1 MKKWEQ
7 YKTKGRKKMSIKMK
21 ELKESEKPYEKLEI
35 YGAKKLSNAELLAI
49 IIKTGTKQDSA
60 LTLAQKVLALN
71 NKKSKSNLTSLRELT
86 TKELT
91 SIKGIGRVKAI
102 QILALAELANR
113 MLTPIKTSEQKI
125 KTTEDVANLFISQM
139 SNEKREIAKVILL
152 NTKNVIMKIL
162 DLSIGGTNYAVLEPK
177 IVLEEAV
184 KMQAPKIILV
194 HNHPSGDPTPSEQ
207 DYQATDRIFEAASIM
222 GIDLIDHVIIGK
234 NRYESIMFQKKRRRR
249 EY

>member
-1 MKKWEQ
+1 MA
-7 YKTKGRKKMSIKMK
+7 IKMK
-21 ELKESEKPYEKLEI
+21 ELPESEKPYEKLEI

-49 IIKTGTKQDSA
+49 IIKTGTKKDSA
-60 LTLAQKVLALN
+60 LNLAQKVLALN
-71 NKKSKSNLTSLRELT
+71 NKKGKKNLTFLRELT
-86 TKELT
+86 TNELT
-91 SIKGIGRVKAI
+91 AINGIGRVKAI
-102 QILALAELANR
+102 QILALAELSNR
-113 MLTPIKTSEQKI
+113 MLTPIKTTEQKI
-125 KTTEDVANLFISQM
+125 KTTEDVANLFISEM
-139 SNEKREIAKVILL
+139 SHEKREIAKIVIL
-152 NTKNVIMKIL
+152 NSKNIILKIL

-177 IVLEEAV
+177 IVLAEPI

-207 DYQATDRIFEAASIM
+207 DFQATDRIFEAANIM

>member
-1 MKKWEQ
+1 
-7 YKTKGRKKMSIKMK
+7 MSIKMK
-21 ELKESEKPYEKLEI
+21 ELPESEKPYEKLEI

-102 QILALAELANR
+102 QILALAELSNR

-125 KTTEDVANLFISQM
+125 KTTEDVATLFISQM

-222 GIDLIDHVIIGK
+222 GIDLIDHVVIGK